1 MKLGNSGYGYSSIVV
16 ITILPP
22 CPALPFPAAWCA
34 TIVRHC
40 LSFPLAPSQGQR
52 GGGGG
57 TDSLASFG
65 FQGSVRRG
73 ATRLR
78 RRINVRKII
87 PRDGLARPES
97 PDPHPRRLLC
107 PIPASP
113 SLFLPPPRRDGE
125 FTTARWI
132 CRLRNSI
139 FIVSIMHLCAV
150 AVAVE
155 TTFRI

>member
-113 SLFLPPPRRDGE
+113 SLFLPPPPRWRIHHREVDLPSSE
-125 FTTARWI
+125 FDIHCFHYAFV
-132 CRLRNSI
+132 CRCR
-139 FIVSIMHLCAV
+139 C
-150 AVAVE
+150 
-155 TTFRI
+155 R